1 MLETTEAS
9 SGRILPFLKLLEI
22 LRSFTIGSRA
32 GAKTP
37 PAPCVQAAR
46 APSLRPRPG
55 RHCPACRG
63 RLGREA
69 LPAAPQMWRGGTAAV
84 AAVARGAG
92 LGLGR
97 GWRGAVGGPCGRAQA
112 AISSIKRGALVGRV
126 AGIEGVPNQP
136 RPAAGVQVSRNA
148 ISQNP
153 GFSKRQAPA
162 TWPQRAPGLILVSP
176 AVNLT
181 ESFPRVR
188 PVR

>member
-1 MLETTEAS
+1 MRFHVIAPFPPPSGLRCSPRLNAERGRGVPPARSGSAGIRGVRRRVGRAQVLETTEAS

-22 LRSFTIGSRA
+22 LRSFTIGSRG

-63 RLGREA
+63 RLGRVA

-92 LGLGR
+92 FGLGR
-97 GWRGAVGGPCGRAQA
+97 GWRGAVGGP
-112 AISSIKRGALVGRV
+112 
-126 AGIEGVPNQP
+126 
-136 RPAAGVQVSRNA
+136 
-148 ISQNP
+148 
-153 GFSKRQAPA
+153 
-162 TWPQRAPGLILVSP
+162 
-176 AVNLT
+176 
-181 ESFPRVR
+181 
-188 PVR
+188 